1 MPTAH
6 LWRYGLRPSTG
17 GARTGAIA
25 YGRRDE
31 AVPRPRSLELLR
43 EPLETPRRGPGARV
57 ARGHLQPL
65 STSTGEPEH
74 AAAAVQPAQPPA
86 SCSAAPQQHGRLA
99 RSEATRRQRSA
110 EATQLKSPVELYL

>member
-1 MPTAH
+1 MPPPP
-6 LWRYGLRPSTG
+6 LRSTYP
-17 GARTGAIA
+17 T
-25 YGRRDE
+25 
-31 AVPRPRSLELLR
+31 P

-99 RSEATRRQRSA
+99 RSRGHEARRSA